1 MCCSLNYY
9 MLRFSVNYNMDIDRW
24 LKKPSRISPGKICL
38 PNSKATKLKRTYI
51 IRHEKRKINVTTCQ
65 IKKKL
70 GFERS
75 IYRYR
80 RCRIFGRIRRAQY
93 TGRLKRLS
101 ASHGSFIYIL
111 YSAYLVFFWM
121 LQLRG
126 KLSLESI
133 ESSKRQYKP
142 VVLFVQK
149 RAITHKQ
156 VSRNGKQRYTTHA
169 PHIDYAL

>member
-1 MCCSLNYY
+1 ME
-9 MLRFSVNYNMDIDRW
+9 
-24 LKKPSRISPGKICL
+24 
-38 PNSKATKLKRTYI
+38 RTYI
-51 IRHEKRKINVTTCQ
+51 IRHEKRKINVPTCQ

-75 IYRYR
+75 FYRYR
-80 RCRIFGRIRRAQY
+80 RCRQISSIFGRIRRAQY
-93 TGRLKRLS
+93 TDRLKRLS
-101 ASHGSFIYIL
+101 ASHVSFIYIL
-111 YSAYLVFFWM
+111 YGAYEVFFWM